1 MQVFKSRTVLFAV
14 VLVLITSVLVFWLS
28 PPADNLSTSAEQNK
42 QQIKQTMDVKASS
55 PQQKKQVPSVEDLLA
70 NLEQRLEKQPDDM
83 QGWLLLAKSYRYL
96 LRDNEAQSALEK
108 AQALGFKGTLDPAQT
123 DSRPKPNPVD
133 QLATPLP
140 MNDFLQNYLVNNS
153 AKSRSSGHAKPQ
165 AVDENTGS
173 ILLRV
178 SLSEA
183 LTQTV
188 SADTDV
194 FIFVRPYINQ
204 QIVAGPP
211 LAAVRKQ
218 VRDLPLYIALNDKM
232 AMIPGHNISSA
243 EQVVVGARLAISGNP
258 VKQAGDIEEI
268 SQALS
273 TATQATVSLVI
284 SDDLSTMSQG

>member
-1 MQVFKSRTVLFAV
+1 MQAFKSRTVIFTV
-14 VLVLITSVLVFWLS
+14 VLVVIISALVFWLS
-28 PPADNLSTSAEQNK
+28 TTSDNQLVSAEQNK
-42 QQIKQTMDVKASS
+42 QTMDVKTPSA
-55 PQQKKQVPSVEDLLA
+55 QQNKQAASVEDLLA
-70 NLEQRLEKQPDDM
+70 NLEQKLQNQPDNM

-96 LRDNEAQSALEK
+96 QRDSAAQSALEK
-108 AQALGFKGTLDPAQT
+108 AQALGFKGTLDVAQT
-123 DSRPKPNPVD
+123 DASRKPNPVD
-133 QLATPLP
+133 QLSTPLP
-140 MNDFLQNYLVNNS
+140 MNDLLQNYLVKNTTKSKNS
-153 AKSRSSGHAKPQ
+153 GRAKTHSIAK
-165 AVDENTGS
+165 NTGS

-188 SADTDV
+188 SPDTTV

-218 VRDLPLYIALNDKM
+218 VRDLPLYIALNDQM
-232 AMIPGHNISSA
+232 AMLPDHNISST

-268 SQALS
+268 SQAVS
-273 TATQATVSLVI
+273 TATQPTVSLVI
-284 SDDLSTMSQG
+284 SNVFAAKSQG